1 MPTREDA
8 FAVRQEVED
17 LVVRMFVATDEQDWP
32 TLESCFTDP
41 FILDMTSLVGGQP
54 SHTSPQQVAAA
65 WAQGFKPLTSI
76 HHQVGNFRTTVS
88 GTTAMVR
95 CYGIALHHRSNISAR
110 EKTRTF
116 VGTYEVDLSAAGPG
130 WRISRLQFKLK
141 FIDGNLELEK
151 AS

>member
-1 MPTREDA
+1 MPTSDDRLA
-8 FAVRQEVED
+8 ARQEVED
-17 LVVRMFVATDEQDWP
+17 LVIRMFVATDERDWS

-41 FILDMTSLVGGQP
+41 FVLDMTSMAGGQP
-54 SHTSPQQVAAA
+54 SSMSPQQVAAA
-65 WAQGFKPLTSI
+65 WAEGFKPLTSV

-88 GTTAMVR
+88 GTTASVR

-110 EKTRTF
+110 DKTRRF
-116 VGTYEVDLSAAGPG
+116 VGTYEVDLSAADSG
-130 WRISRLQFKLK
+130 WRISGLKFNLK